1 MTFKKFLFALPI
13 FLFATLFVTSCS
25 DQDETDSS
33 IEIENYT
40 ENAIDEMNREAMC
53 GRKGC
58 FEFVFPITMDFPD
71 ATSVEV
77 GSYDEMKEAVKSW
90 REANPDVEG
99 RPHLSYPLDI
109 MTDGGEII
117 TVNSKEELRD
127 AVARCIRNWAKK
139 HPKFNNSCYVVV
151 FPMILEKPDGSI
163 VTVDDREEL
172 KELLRALASVRPRPE
187 KRPKLVFP
195 ITVKLKED
203 GTEVVVSNEE
213 ELRALKDECR
223 GE

>member
-1 MTFKKFLFALPI
+1 MTFKKLLTALPI
-13 FLFATLFVTSCS
+13 FLVGLLFVTSCS
-25 DQDETDSS
+25 DNDGTDSS
-33 IEIENYT
+33 LEIENYT
-40 ENAIDEMNREAMC
+40 ENAIDELNREAMC

-58 FEFVFPITMDFPD
+58 FEFVFPITIDFPD
-71 ATSVEV
+71 STSMEV
-77 GSYDEMKEAVKSW
+77 GSYEEMKEAIKSW
-90 REANPDVEG
+90 KEANPDAEE
-99 RPHLSYPLDI
+99 RPHLSFPLDI

-117 TVNSKEELRD
+117 TLNSREELGE
-127 AVARCIRNWAKK
+127 AVAHCIRNWAKR

-151 FPMILEKPDGSI
+151 FPMILEAPDGSI
-163 VTVDDREEL
+163 ITVDDREEL
-172 KELLRALASVRPRPE
+172 KQLLRRLANANPRPA

-203 GTEVVVSNEE
+203 GSEVVVSNPE